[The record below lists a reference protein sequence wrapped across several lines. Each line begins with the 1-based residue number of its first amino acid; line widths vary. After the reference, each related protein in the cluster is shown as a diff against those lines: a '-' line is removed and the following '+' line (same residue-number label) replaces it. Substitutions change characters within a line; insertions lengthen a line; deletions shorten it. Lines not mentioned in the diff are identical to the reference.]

1 MRWILS
7 GVFPFLMLLS
17 QSVFGQ
23 TATPAGLWK
32 TIDDETGTQRS
43 FVRIVEVNGEFRGT
57 VEKIFDRPDDH
68 PDHLCEKC
76 KGDRK
81 DKPVVGM
88 TILWGLKDAGSVW
101 KGGEIL
107 DPDNGKTYSCKMTL
121 SKDGNELNVRGF
133 IGISLI
139 GRTQTWHRLE

>member
-1 MRWILS
+1 MRWIFS
-7 GVFPFLMLLS
+7 GVFPILMLLS
-17 QSVFGQ
+17 QSVLGQ

-32 TIDDETGTQRS
+32 TIDDDTGTERS
-43 FVRIVEVNGEFRGT
+43 FVRIVEIDGEFRGT

-68 PDHLCEKC
+68 PDHLCDKC

-88 TILWGLKDAGSVW
+88 TILWGLKDAGGVW

-107 DPDNGKTYSCKMTL
+107 DPDNGKTYRCKMTL
-121 SKDGNELNVRGF
+121 SEDGNELNVRGF
-133 IGISLI
+133 IGFSLF

>member
-1 MRWILS
+1 MRWIFR
-7 GVFPFLMLLS
+7 GLLS
-17 QSVFGQ
+17 CLLLLPHIVFGQ
-23 TATPAGLWK
+23 SATPAGLWK
-32 TIDDETGTQRS
+32 TIDDATGTERS

-57 VEKIFDRPDDH
+57 VEKIFARPDDN
-68 PDHLCEKC
+68 PGHLCDKC

-81 DKPVVGM
+81 DKPVIGM
-88 TILWGLKDAGSVW
+88 TILWGLKDAGGTW

-107 DPDNGKTYSCKMTL
+107 DPDNGKIYGCKMTL
-121 SKDGNELNVRGF
+121 SENGKQLNVRGF

>member
-32 TIDDETGTQRS
+32 TIDDDTGTERS

-68 PDHLCEKC
+68 PDHLCDKC

-88 TILWGLKDAGSVW
+88 TILWGLKDAGRVW
-101 KGGEIL
+101 QG
-107 DPDNGKTYSCKMTL
+107 
-121 SKDGNELNVRGF
+121 
-133 IGISLI
+133 
-139 GRTQTWHRLE
+139 

>member
-1 MRWILS
+1 MRWIFS

-17 QSVFGQ
+17 QSVLGQ

-32 TIDDETGTQRS
+32 TIDDDTGTERS

-68 PDHLCEKC
+68 PDQLCDKC

-88 TILWGLKDAGSVW
+88 TILWGLKDAGSGW

-107 DPDNGKTYSCKMTL
+107 DPDNGKIYRCKMTL
-121 SKDGNELNVRGF
+121 SENGNELNVRGF
-133 IGISLI
+133 IGFSLF